1 MESLQI
7 DSVYKTFGE
16 RILLSGIH
24 LSCECGQVVGLL
36 GRNGS
41 GKSTL
46 LKIIFGTLDAENKFV
61 KTGNTVVRG
70 LSANIAYLPQERF
83 LPYHL
88 TVKTALQLTVD
99 KHKIVELIDDSFIA
113 GFVNNKIRNLSGG
126 ELRYLETRI
135 ILASSAKFILLDEP
149 FSKISPLLIEKL
161 IPIIKESSLDKGI
174 IVSDHSYNNVLGIA
188 DKLYL
193 LKDGASH
200 LIEEDSNLIELGYL
214 TIGML

>member
-24 LSCECGQVVGLL
+24 LSCEYGQVIGLL

-46 LKIIFGTLDAENKFV
+46 LKIVFGTVDAENKFI
-61 KTGNTVVRG
+61 KTGNTIVRG
-70 LSANIAYLPQERF
+70 LSENIAYLPQERF

-88 TVKTALQLTVD
+88 TVKKALQLSVD
-99 KHKIVELIDDSFIA
+99 RHKIIELFNDSFIA
-113 GFVNNKIRNLSGG
+113 GFLNTKIRDLSGG

-161 IPIIKESSLDKGI
+161 IPIIKETSLHKGI
-174 IVSDHSYNNVLGIA
+174 IVSDHSYNYILDIA

-193 LKDGASH
+193 LKDGATH
-200 LIEEDSNLIELGYL
+200 LIEEDSKLIELGYL
-214 TIGML
+214 THGML